1 MEIIPK
7 LPALVEQ
14 ANKMV
19 DTDLSIGDMMDLAQ
33 ALHGMMEKQGGLHA
47 AMVPGLPEYIDGV
60 SYWIPDITDLRNAGR
75 GNDGPLPPR
84 RRTHGSRIC
93 T

>member
-1 MEIIPK
+1 
-7 LPALVEQ
+7 
-14 ANKMV
+14 MV

-60 SYWIPDITDLRNAGR
+60 SYWIPDITDLRKQMAEMQGAE
-75 GNDGPLPPR
+75 
-84 RRTHGSRIC
+84 
-93 T
+93 